1 MDLSNINYQDVVNLF
16 VDLMKVGLPIGVIWG
31 LLERLV
37 IMFFDAAMDRWRKRS
52 GV

>member
-1 MDLSNINYQDVVNLF
+1 MDLSNINYQDVVNIF
-16 VDLMKVGLPIGVIWG
+16 VDLMKVALPIGVIWG

-52 GV
+52 GL